1 MSVACALFSAL
12 VMIWAARLVSCLSV
26 HTVVTTVFDQWTSV
40 EEQRVPAIVDLINF
54 TFDVAELAAREMEKH
69 VQESQVDHLCM
80 VVRRVKEMQVVLGK
94 HQGSLNALDATAKDQ
109 QRQITGLAAGA
120 ATAPNR

>member
-1 MSVACALFSAL
+1 
-12 VMIWAARLVSCLSV
+12 
-26 HTVVTTVFDQWTSV
+26 
-40 EEQRVPAIVDLINF
+40 
-54 TFDVAELAAREMEKH
+54 MEKH

-120 ATAPNR
+120 ATALGLIQACENRSDSKMKDHVRSLEAKINKDGTVIAANRTDINSIKAHLLKK